1 MRFMIPLEV
10 TAERSIL
17 VEESLTAEKI
27 GSGDV
32 CVLATPMMIALMEAA
47 AMEAVQPYLTEGW
60 TTVGTKVDVDH
71 IRATPVGDEVR
82 AQATLVKVDDRSL
95 EFAVTAKD
103 GRGLIGQGLHRR
115 FIVNHENFMAGI
127 KGGV

>member
-115 FIVNHENFMAGI
+115 FIVNYENFMAGI

>member
-1 MRFMIPLEV
+1 MIPLEV

-27 GSGDV
+27 GWGDV

-115 FIVNHENFMAGI
+115 FIVNYENFMAGI

>member
-1 MRFMIPLEV
+1 MKFLIPLEV
-10 TAERSIL
+10 TAQRSIL

-47 AMEAVQPYLTEGW
+47 ALEAVQPYLTKGW
-60 TTVGTKVDVDH
+60 TTVGTKVDIDH
-71 IRATPVGDEVR
+71 IRPTPVGDEVT
-82 AQATLVKVDDRSL
+82 AQATLLKVDDRSL

-115 FIVNHENFMAGI
+115 FIVNHENFMSGI